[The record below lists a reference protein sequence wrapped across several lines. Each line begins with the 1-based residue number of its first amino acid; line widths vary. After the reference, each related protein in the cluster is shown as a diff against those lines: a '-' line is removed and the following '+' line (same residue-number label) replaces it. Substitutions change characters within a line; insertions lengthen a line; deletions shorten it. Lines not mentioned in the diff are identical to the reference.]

1 MNYIFFYFFFIV
13 LLITKDNTNKM
24 LIVNIICGIIVGLW
38 LWSLFR
44 SFNRGRIIT
53 FLVRLLIGVFILI
66 PILTFVIRR
75 FSKANMMRQSAPV
88 VMMMPPMTTTPP
100 MAKPSPEYPSAID
113 YSKLE
118 TNSF

>member
-1 MNYIFFYFFFIV
+1 
-13 LLITKDNTNKM
+13 M

-38 LWSLFR
+38 LWSLFH

-88 VMMMPPMTTTPP
+88 VMMMPPMTTTSPPPP
-100 MAKPSPEYPSAID
+100 MAGTNAKPSPEYPSAID
-113 YSKLE
+113 YSKIE

>member
-1 MNYIFFYFFFIV
+1 
-13 LLITKDNTNKM
+13 M

-44 SFNRGRIIT
+44 SFTKGKIIT
-53 FLVRLLIGVFILI
+53 FLVSLLIGVFIMI

-88 VMMMPPMTTTPP
+88 VMMMPAMTTPP
-100 MAKPSPEYPSAID
+100 PMAGTNAKPSPEYPSAID
-113 YSKLE
+113 YSTIE